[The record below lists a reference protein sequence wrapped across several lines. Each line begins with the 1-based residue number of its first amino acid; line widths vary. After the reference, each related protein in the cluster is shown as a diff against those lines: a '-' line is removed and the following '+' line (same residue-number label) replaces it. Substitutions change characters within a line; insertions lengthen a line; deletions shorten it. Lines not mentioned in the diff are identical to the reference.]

1 MEPGEHQ
8 LGGPAA
14 AEPGD
19 DAGLGPGTEVGG
31 AGVTASLDR
40 ATYPT
45 KVKVSNAEMRR
56 LDLERHEVCP
66 AWNYTISPR
75 PTQLLD

>member
-1 MEPGEHQ
+1 M
-8 LGGPAA
+8 LGWVR
-14 AEPGD
+14 
-19 DAGLGPGTEVGG
+19 GTEVGG

-45 KVKVSNAEMRR
+45 KVKVSNAEMKR

-75 PTQLLD
+75 HTELLN